1 MQGGM
6 IKGAIRWGEL
16 PAAYAALATLLLTPT
31 VSLLTPIVSPHVVH
45 ADGTYASEDCLPQVV
60 LEQSI
65 VVAKGKAVSDDLPAT
80 ANNSLEPIAVASDYV
95 PDLADPYG
103 GAEPDL
109 ADQVPAVEKAVNVTD
124 RLASAAKE
132 AAEEPEP
139 IGSEVLSFHG
149 ITPGIS
155 TRINVLRTW
164 GDPRS
169 EETTAAELKYR
180 FGKLKF
186 VYVRF
191 DGDVVDAIVVELPKS
206 LPIYRLVSNL
216 GMKNIRS
223 TLLTD
228 SAGEPLART
237 YPERGVVLCY
247 AERQSADAQRQA
259 ADTDS
264 DSLSESSEPTS
275 EQGLLIGK
283 IILQPIKAA
292 PFLLRAENEATSD
305 LSLSI
310 HDLKEALKLDRN
322 SAHAKWLL
330 SNLSLKIGKAV
341 TAERQAAESVETD
354 PGNSFYRLQ
363 HAKCLR
369 QLARYDLAAE
379 EAKKVLESPA
389 IEQIVRA
396 KALHEMGLLASLG
409 SAEVA
414 ERAVP
419 LITKAIEIADQ
430 LATDDDVRVRLEANE
445 LLVVAHLDMAVFISK
460 GKWEQRDQSVPQW
473 IERASALSEKLIARD
488 KRHLSLRLQVAIS
501 ALAAAANVEPPIDP
515 HLWIEEA
522 EQTAATLREATD
534 DPLLWDV
541 YGWSL
546 GLAYFQAAQIEHH
559 RSQPESALRLVALA
573 EAKLTEVAK
582 HRDELPDTSYLMGR
596 LYFQTGAVHAIH
608 FEDHAEACAW
618 YDRAA
623 HLLLNPVPVTTM
635 AGPQQ
640 HGDALVSMGV
650 SYWHEKNRQRA
661 IELTQSGVDLIEQ
674 AVEKGILNADS
685 LAVPYGNLAAMYE
698 AQGQRG
704 PAAKYT
710 RLAKQLKGQATQQ
723 RR

>member
-1 MQGGM
+1 MHGG
-6 IKGAIRWGEL
+6 ILRGASRWGEL
-16 PAAYAALATLLLTPT
+16 PAAYVALATL
-31 VSLLTPIVSPHVVH
+31 LLTPIVSPHVVN
-45 ADGTYASEDCLPQVV
+45 ADDFYVSEDRVLQVV
-60 LEQSI
+60 PEQSI
-65 VVAKGKAVSDDLPAT
+65 VVATGKAARDDLPAT
-80 ANNSLEPIAVASDYV
+80 ADNSLEPIAVASDYV
-95 PDLADPYG
+95 S
-103 GAEPDL
+103 DL
-109 ADQVPAVEKAVNVTD
+109 ADQVLVAERVVEVTD
-124 RLASAAKE
+124 RLASAAKV

-139 IGSEVLSFHG
+139 IESEVLSFHG

-155 TRINVLRTW
+155 TRINVLRAW

-186 VYVRF
+186 VYVQF

-206 LPIYRLVSNL
+206 LPTHRLVSNL

-228 SAGEPLART
+228 SAGVPLART
-237 YPERGVVLCY
+237 YPERGVVLCF
-247 AERQSADAQRQA
+247 ADRQSADADRDPLSVA
-259 ADTDS
+259 S
-264 DSLSESSEPTS
+264 DPTS
-275 EQGLLIGK
+275 EHGLTIGK

-292 PFLLRAENEATSD
+292 SFLLRGENEATSD

-310 HDLKEALKLDRN
+310 RDLEEALKLDRN

-330 SNLSLKIGKAV
+330 SNISLKIGKAV
-341 TAERQAAESVETD
+341 TAERQAAEAIEID
-354 PGNSFYRLQ
+354 PGNSLYRLQ

-369 QLARYDLAAE
+369 HLARYDLAAE
-379 EAKKVLESPA
+379 EAKKVLESPT
-389 IEQIVRA
+389 IDQIVRA
-396 KALHEMGLLASLG
+396 KALHEMGILASLG
-409 SAEVA
+409 SAKVA
-414 ERAVP
+414 ERTVP

-430 LATDDDVRVRLEANE
+430 HATDDDMRVRLEANK

-460 GKWEQRDQSVPQW
+460 GKWVQKDQTVPEW
-473 IERASALSEKLIARD
+473 IERASALSEEIIARD

-501 ALAAAANVEPPIDP
+501 GLAAAANVEPPIDP
-515 HLWIEEA
+515 QLWIEEA

-534 DPLLWDV
+534 DLLLWGV
-541 YGWSL
+541 YDWSL
-546 GLAYFQAAQIEHH
+546 GLAYFQAAQIEH
-559 RSQPESALRLVALA
+559 RRNQPDRALRLLALA

-608 FEDHAEACAW
+608 FEDHTKACAW

-650 SYWHEKNRQRA
+650 SYWHERNRQRA
-661 IELTQSGVDLIEQ
+661 IELTLSGVDLIEQ
-674 AVEKGILNADS
+674 AVEKGILNSDS

-710 RLAKQLKGQATQQ
+710 RLAKQLKDQTTQQ

>member
-1 MQGGM
+1 MQGG
-6 IKGAIRWGEL
+6 IIRGAIRWGEL
-16 PAAYAALATLLLTPT
+16 PAAYAALATLLLTPM
-31 VSLLTPIVSPHVVH
+31 VSLLTPMVSPHVVH
-45 ADGTYASEDCLPQVV
+45 ADGTYVSEDRAPQAAP
-60 LEQSI
+60 EQSI
-65 VVAKGKAVSDDLPAT
+65 VVATGKAVRDDLPAT
-80 ANNSLEPIAVASDYV
+80 ADNSLEPIAVASDYV
-95 PDLADPYG
+95 PDLAD
-103 GAEPDL
+103 
-109 ADQVPAVEKAVNVTD
+109 QVPAVERAVEVTD

-132 AAEEPEP
+132 TAEEPEP
-139 IGSEVLSFHG
+139 IESEVLSFHG

-186 VYVRF
+186 VYVQF
-191 DGDVVDAIVVELPKS
+191 DGDVVDAILVELPKS
-206 LPIYRLVSNL
+206 LPTHRLISNL
-216 GMKNIRS
+216 GMENIRS

-228 SAGEPLART
+228 SAGVPLART
-237 YPERGVVLCY
+237 YPERGVVLCF
-247 AERQSADAQRQA
+247 AERQSADAERQS
-259 ADTDS
+259 ADADRDPLFVAS
-264 DSLSESSEPTS
+264 DPTS
-275 EQGLLIGK
+275 EHGLLIGK
-283 IILQPIKAA
+283 IILQSIKAA

-310 HDLKEALKLDRN
+310 RDLEEALKLDRN

-341 TAERQAAESVETD
+341 TAERQAAEAVEID

-369 QLARYDLAAE
+369 HLARYDLAAE
-379 EAKKVLESPA
+379 EAKKVLESPT
-389 IEQIVRA
+389 IDQIVRA
-396 KALHEMGLLASLG
+396 KALHEMGILASLG

-430 LATDDDVRVRLEANE
+430 HATDDDVRVRLEANK

-460 GKWEQRDQSVPQW
+460 GKWEQKDQTVPQW
-473 IERASALSEKLIARD
+473 IERASALSEEMIARD

-515 HLWIEEA
+515 QLWIEEA

-534 DPLLWDV
+534 DLLLWGV
-541 YGWSL
+541 YDWSL
-546 GLAYFQAAQIEHH
+546 GLAYFQAAQIEHR
-559 RSQPESALRLVALA
+559 RSQPDSALRLVALA

-608 FEDHAEACAW
+608 FEDHAKACAW

-650 SYWHEKNRQRA
+650 SYWHERNRQRA

-674 AVEKGILNADS
+674 AVEKGILNTDS

-698 AQGQRG
+698 AQGEHG

-710 RLAKQLKGQATQQ
+710 RLAKQLKGQTTQQ